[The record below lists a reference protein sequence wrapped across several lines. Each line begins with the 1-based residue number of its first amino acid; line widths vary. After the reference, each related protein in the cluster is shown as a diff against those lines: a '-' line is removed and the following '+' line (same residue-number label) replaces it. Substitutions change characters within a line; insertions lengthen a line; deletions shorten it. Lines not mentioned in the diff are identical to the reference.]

1 MNDQQFQALINALNN
16 ISDSIDNLS
25 YNLDSSTYHLSEGL
39 SILASA
45 YIKINDP
52 EGWKEAEEEAEKE
65 FEDDG
70 DE

>member
-1 MNDQQFQALINALNN
+1 MNDQQFQALLNALNN

-25 YNLDSSTYHLSEGL
+25 YDLDCSIYNLSEC
-39 SILASA
+39 LATMTSA

-52 EGWKEAEEEAEKE
+52 EGWEKVSKE
-65 FEDDG
+65 DG

>member
-1 MNDQQFQALINALNN
+1 MNDQQFQALLNALNN

-25 YNLDSSTYHLSEGL
+25 YNLDSSTYNLSEGL

-52 EGWKEAEEEAEKE
+52 EGWEESKEE